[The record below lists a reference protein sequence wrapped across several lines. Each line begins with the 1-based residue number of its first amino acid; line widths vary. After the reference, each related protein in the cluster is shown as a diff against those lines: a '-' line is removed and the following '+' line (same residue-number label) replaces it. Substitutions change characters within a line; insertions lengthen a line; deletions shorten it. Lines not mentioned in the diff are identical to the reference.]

1 MKTLVK
7 LAAIAACFIGVQASA
22 EVRTGDRSDIWV
34 VDTGNGY
41 SEVEWTYL
49 MLLDLGL
56 TEYEAAILVLGEST
70 ADGHPTAT
78 KVERPVFGPH
88 ILTFD
93 N

>member
-1 MKTLVK
+1 
-7 LAAIAACFIGVQASA
+7 
-22 EVRTGDRSDIWV
+22 
-34 VDTGNGY
+34 
-41 SEVEWTYL
+41 

-70 ADGHPTAT
+70 ADGHPKAT